1 MKSYKGFDVLNHVP
15 GGNEGVFGREFK
27 RKGLVFRNGLSLSV
41 LRDLREKYVIVEGIS
56 QT

>member
-1 MKSYKGFDVLNHVP
+1 MKSHKGFDVLSHVP